1 MMLDE
6 SEGYRAA
13 LETFMPTLQE
23 ITPVCDTTPQ
33 QHLLQLCVQNIRL
46 MQQSVLDPLSHLQN
60 LAAVRNII
68 TISLSLHSKN
78 VEHIAFTVIFTITF
92 V

>member
-1 MMLDE
+1 MTLDE

-13 LETFMPTLQE
+13 LEAFLPALQE

-33 QHLLQLCVQNIRL
+33 QHLLQLCVQNITL
-46 MQQSVLDPLSHLQN
+46 MQQSVLDPLSNLQH

-68 TISLSLHSKN
+68 TLK
-78 VEHIAFTVIFTITF
+78 IF
-92 V
+92 